1 MIVLNIHGSRY
12 VKVVLTLVFS
22 GTLLLGMP
30 ANSEGGAADIGKP
43 VLTLKE
49 VAQLLQIKPNIVAR
63 LARQHK
69 IPARLVGGYWR
80 FNRRAI
86 MEWLRGDFLHEYG
99 KQTQKPRRNEE
110 GSSRLPAFEKSVPLM
125 KKSSPQIPSD
135 SSIAQIELLKIAG
148 RGTKP
153 SGSGEAQNGEAIGEK
168 PELSTAEEVFLRQQ
182 QVLLKP
188 KQLTLE
194 FGLFYTKAEQD
205 GLVVIPRAD
214 LGIFSQITSTQT
226 DQDVFTAVYTGRY
239 GLADDLQLS
248 ASIPL
253 VHRITDATSTST
265 LVPLGISQNQAS
277 ATSLTEFGSLDLG
290 LRYTLVREGFGYP
303 DVIVNLDTIIPTR
316 HSSYGL
322 ATGVAL
328 IKRFDPGALF
338 ANFNYQRTFSREF
351 LDTTRLQPE
360 NTFTT
365 AFGYALSM
373 NDTLAISNSVTGVFT
388 TRTTFDN
395 PALPSLPAQELISL
409 RLALTALITEKLYA
423 EPSVSFALNGPS
435 NVTMG
440 VNFPYTFTI
449 PAWETWFGTSDS
461 SKPAT

>member
-1 MIVLNIHGSRY
+1 MFSIKFLHNLA
-12 VKVVLTLVFS
+12 VVLVLAFS
-22 GTLLLGMP
+22 VTLLLVP
-30 ANSEGGAADIGKP
+30 PVRSEGGQSIAKKP
-43 VLTLKE
+43 VITLEE
-49 VAQLLQIKPNIVAR
+49 VAILLQVKPKIVAQ

-69 IPARLVGGYWR
+69 IPAQLVGGYWR
-80 FNRRAI
+80 FNRQAV
-86 MEWLRGDFLHEYG
+86 MEWLRGEPHSEQAKNVAKHERESTLPHAS
-99 KQTQKPRRNEE
+99 KKMSPHIPKP
-110 GSSRLPAFEKSVPLM
+110 SSKILSRPSISQLELP
-125 KKSSPQIPSD
+125 
-135 SSIAQIELLKIAG
+135 KIAG
-148 RGTKP
+148 RGSKP
-153 SGSGEAQNGEAIGEK
+153 SASGDNQKTEAIGER
-168 PELSTAEEVFLRQQ
+168 PELTTADEMFLRQQ

-194 FGLFYTKAEQD
+194 VGLFYTKAEQD
-205 GLVVIPRAD
+205 GLLVIPRGD
-214 LGIFSQITSTQT
+214 LGFFSQITSTQT

-239 GLADDLQLS
+239 GLGDNLQLS

-253 VHRITDATSTST
+253 IHRITDSTSTST
-265 LVPLGISQNQAS
+265 LVPLGIPQNQTS
-277 ATSLTEFGSLDLG
+277 STSLTEFGSLDVG

-303 DVIVNLDTIIPTR
+303 DVIVNLDAIIPTR

-328 IKRFDPGALF
+328 IKRFDPGAVF
-338 ANFNYQRTFSREF
+338 ANFNYQRTFSREL

-395 PALPSLPAQELISL
+395 PLLPSLTAQELISM
-409 RLALTALITEKLYA
+409 RFALTALITEKLYA

-449 PAWETWFGTSDS
+449 PTWETWFGTSDS
-461 SKPAT
+461 SKPAK